1 MRYID
6 FSLINIHDPDV
17 RKWIRKAKK
26 YQAALSLLKTH
37 DDRKGFLQKNDL
49 WNEFK
54 PILIKYYGEKCW
66 YSECDLTGSYGDVD
80 HFRPKNKSTNEN
92 DEIILDDGYWWLAYD
107 YLNYRLSCEK
117 SNRPY
122 GTGGKRDRFPLKPG
136 SAPASVPNKNDSPLL
151 LDPCVL
157 EDVMLIDCDETGEII
172 TLSGDSY
179 EQKRVSVSKKIFN
192 WNCFNTARREVRN
205 NCKTA
210 LETLSIMYTL
220 SPDNMRL
227 PLSLLKKLSDDKTPY
242 SSFAKKYIVDH
253 ISDEPYADIVLSLI
267 SNERSN

>member
-6 FSLINIHDPDV
+6 FSLIDKNDPDV
-17 RKWIRKAKK
+17 KRWVSKATKK
-26 YQAALSLLKTH
+26 LAVLSLLKTH
-37 DDRKGFLQKNDL
+37 DDRKAFLQKNNL

-66 YSECDLTGSYGDVD
+66 YSECDLSGSFGDVD

-92 DEIILDDGYWWLAYD
+92 DETILEDGYWWLAYD

-122 GTGGKRDRFPLKPG
+122 RDGGKRDRFPLKPG
-136 SAPASVPNKNDSPLL
+136 SFPTTFPNKNDIPLL
-151 LDPCVL
+151 LDPCVQ
-157 EDVMLIDCDETGEII
+157 EDTMLIDCDETGEII
-172 TLSGDSY
+172 SLSGDSY
-179 EQKRVSVSKKIFN
+179 EQKRVSVSTKIYN

-253 ISDEPYADIVLSLI
+253 ISDEPYADIVLSLV